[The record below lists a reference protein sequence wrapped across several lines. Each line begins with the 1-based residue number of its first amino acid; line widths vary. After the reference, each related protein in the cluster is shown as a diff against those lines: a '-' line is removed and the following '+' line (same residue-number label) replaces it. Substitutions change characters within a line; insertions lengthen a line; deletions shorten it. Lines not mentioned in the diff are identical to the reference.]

1 MARRRHWEFC
11 EIGEINSMSA
21 ATSDAW
27 ALTAGRIAE
36 RFGAANVI
44 ASAAGLAGY
53 EVDEMRPAAAVF
65 PKSPEEIADLLKFA
79 AAEKLAVVPCG
90 SRTKLGIGMPPTRYD
105 IALDLS
111 RMNRVLAY
119 EPRDLTLGVEPGM
132 KFPTLAMALASEKQ
146 FLPLNPPFMSRAT
159 VGGILAADSPSPLR
173 HLYGGPR
180 DFVLG
185 LEFVTGDGVIAK
197 SGGRVVKN
205 VSGYDLHKLLI
216 GSLGTLAV
224 ITRANFK
231 TFPMPPE
238 QVVFVVT
245 FDHVAAALEFC
256 RALGRSPLGALQV
269 DVISPEAAQ
278 ILSARAEVEIALPA
292 NRWGVVVS
300 AAGNARVVERH
311 RRELPAIATQ
321 AKANGL
327 VSLGDTLQSV
337 KVAAALLGRVREFP
351 ALALNAN
358 VAATIFRIAALPST
372 MTVIAQRLSAL
383 ASENAM
389 PSALVL
395 RPHGLIY
402 FAILPA
408 NDDAAPFAKLGKFT
422 EAVFRAMNGLG
433 AQARIEF
440 APTELKRAV
449 NVWGAARPDFELM
462 RRVKRVFDPGNV
474 LSPRK
479 IRGRHLSRCLK
490 K

>member
-1 MARRRHWEFC
+1 
-11 EIGEINSMSA
+11 MSA
-21 ATSDAW
+21 AASDAP
-27 ALTAGRIAE
+27 ALMAVRIAQ
-36 RFGAANVI
+36 RFGAENVF
-44 ASAAGLAGY
+44 ASAAELTGY
-53 EVDEMRPAAAVF
+53 EVDGMRPAAAVF
-65 PKSPEEIADLLKFA
+65 AKSAEEIAELLKFA

-90 SRTKLGIGMPPTRYD
+90 ARTKLGIGMPPARYD

-132 KFPTLAMALASEKQ
+132 KFSELALTLAGEKQ
-146 FLPLNPPFMSRAT
+146 LLPLNPPFLSHAT
-159 VGGILAADSPSPLR
+159 IGGILATDSPSPLR

-185 LEFVTGDGVIAK
+185 LEFVTGDGAITK

-238 QVVFVVT
+238 QVVFVVA
-245 FDHVAAALEFC
+245 FDGAAAALEFC
-256 RALGRSPLGALQV
+256 LALGRSPLGALQV

-278 ILSARAEVEIALPA
+278 IFAAQAGVEIALPEKS
-292 NRWGVVVS
+292 WCVVVS

-311 RRELPAIATQ
+311 RRELPAMATQ
-321 AKANGL
+321 TKASGL
-327 VSLGDTLQSV
+327 VALGDTVQSM

-358 VAATIFRIAALPST
+358 SSATVFRIAALPST
-372 MTVIAQRLSAL
+372 MRAITQRLSIL
-383 ASENAM
+383 ATEFAM
-389 PSALVL
+389 PTAVVL
-395 RPHGLIY
+395 RPYGLIY

-408 NDDAAPFAKLGKFT
+408 GGDAATFGKLAKFAD
-422 EAVFRAMNGLG
+422 AVFRAMDELG
-433 AQARIEF
+433 ASARIEF
-440 APTELKRAV
+440 APTELKRIV
-449 NVWGAARPDFELM
+449 NVWGAPRPDFELM
-462 RRVKRVFDPGNV
+462 RRVKKVFDAGSI
-474 LSPRK
+474 LSP
-479 IRGRHLSRCLK
+479 GRFAGGI
-490 K
+490 